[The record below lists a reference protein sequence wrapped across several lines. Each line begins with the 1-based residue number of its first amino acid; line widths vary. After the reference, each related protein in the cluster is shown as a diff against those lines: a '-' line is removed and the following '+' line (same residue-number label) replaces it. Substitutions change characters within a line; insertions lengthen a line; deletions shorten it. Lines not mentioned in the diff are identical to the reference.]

1 MFALPVGSFI
11 QPRIDKS
18 LALQILADVVLLIL
32 FVLSVGVMAS
42 SQFLP
47 GIYRKFLKNE
57 RTLFRWL
64 LS

>member
-18 LALQILADVVLLIL
+18 LPLRIVADVILLIL

-47 GIYRKFLKNE
+47 GIYRRF
-57 RTLFRWL
+57 
-64 LS
+64 